1 MRPKTPG
8 CCSISSHGA
17 LWAQDE
23 GSGAELAIVTDRAQG
38 GGSLGSGQAEL
49 MVHRRTLLDDQRGVG
64 EPINETMCGCS
75 ACACAGLVARG
86 THYLT
91 LQVTL
96 LSPHA
101 YAYHC
106 HCAAALP
113 FSFTCDRDHSAPL
126 KDDASCF
133 GLVPV
138 RRSATSRAVTG
149 KAGQTNKCRCH
160 CKAPESPCNDVQGS
174 KSAAEYRRTLQ
185 QRVNDPV
192 ILLFGRADNSSSQA
206 LQQGQTSFLQ
216 HPQGLPGNVHLL
228 TLKDNGD
235 GQILLRLAH
244 LYQVCLPA
252 PSLLLNHYMPGSKD
266 LLNATMQSS
275 VRSVCPQLQ
284 CLGC

>member
-1 MRPKTPG
+1 M
-8 CCSISSHGA
+8 
-17 LWAQDE
+17 LQDE
-23 GSGAELAIVTDRAQG
+23 GSSAELAIVTDRAQG

-75 ACACAGLVARG
+75 ACACAGLIARG

-96 LSPHA
+96 RSPRACGLPLLMRRGFPPLLQFAIEPIWPPWHQHSCLA
-101 YAYHC
+101 PVP
-106 HCAAALP
+106 ALP
-113 FSFTCDRDHSAPL
+113 LTMRQALACAQAATAHLRV
-126 KDDASCF
+126 SCN
-133 GLVPV
+133 GL
-138 RRSATSRAVTG
+138 
-149 KAGQTNKCRCH
+149 
-160 CKAPESPCNDVQGS
+160 QGS

-192 ILLFGRADNSSSQA
+192 ILLFGRAGDSSGQA

-244 LYQVCLPA
+244 LYQACLPT
-252 PSLLLNHYMPGSKD
+252 PSLLH
-266 LLNATMQSS
+266 
-275 VRSVCPQLQ
+275 
-284 CLGC
+284 